1 MQKILMT
8 RNRFTS
14 PDCRIE
20 WTQLRRRFDA
30 CPLPFEFCR
39 SGRATMV
46 TRVSWRDRSFSCGG
60 GGPQLPRRIVVR
72 VVAIKF
78 GTDRLYKCRL
88 IAVQLQHLI
97 YFRRDDRLCR
107 SLLTGLRGDSLP
119 SPETCGKPPSPHDGR
134 ALDPKLTPNSQ
145 LRHAIALPIYS

>member
-1 MQKILMT
+1 
-8 RNRFTS
+8 
-14 PDCRIE
+14 
-20 WTQLRRRFDA
+20 
-30 CPLPFEFCR
+30 
-39 SGRATMV
+39 MV

-72 VVAIKF
+72 VVAVKV

-97 YFRRDDRLCR
+97 YFLRDDRLCR

-145 LRHAIALPIYS
+145 LRHAIALVVAETPFWMVSVSGWTLMVFFGALKSQPFSPVSTANAC